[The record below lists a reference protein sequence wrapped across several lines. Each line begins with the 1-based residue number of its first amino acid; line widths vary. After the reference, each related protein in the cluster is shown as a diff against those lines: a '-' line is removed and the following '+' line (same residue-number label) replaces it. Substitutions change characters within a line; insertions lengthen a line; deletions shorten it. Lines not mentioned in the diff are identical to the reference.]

1 MFKRRLNVG
10 THVLDVLTVLRTLY
24 AFVGLYGPL
33 TNRPLTHT
41 PPSRGAASKDRAQPL
56 TRQPAARARRG
67 TPAARARRRP
77 SSTALQVR
85 RRSPSSLLPPLVLPL
100 PSTYRRQPAIAP
112 GAAAQCSSSRCPC
125 PQCRALAQQFSSRA
139 IALAL
144 QFSSRRHCPPV
155 LQPPPSSQCSS
166 RADAAQC
173 GCKPATV

>member
-1 MFKRRLNVG
+1 
-10 THVLDVLTVLRTLY
+10 LDVLTVLRTFY
-24 AFVGLYGPL
+24 AFVGLNGPL
-33 TNRPLTHT
+33 TNRPPTQT
-41 PPSRGAASKDRAQPL
+41 PPSRGAACKDRAQPP

-67 TPAARARRRP
+67 PPAARARRRP

-100 PSTYRRQPAIAP
+100 PSTYRRQTAIAP

-125 PQCRALAQQFSSRA
+125 PPSAVPLPNSSPAAAQCSSRA

-144 QFSSRRHCPPV
+144 QFFSRRHCPPV